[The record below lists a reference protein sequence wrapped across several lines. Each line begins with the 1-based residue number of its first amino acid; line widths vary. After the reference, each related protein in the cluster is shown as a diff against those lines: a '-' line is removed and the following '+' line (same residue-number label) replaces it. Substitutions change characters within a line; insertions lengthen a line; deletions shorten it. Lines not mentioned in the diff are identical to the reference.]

1 MWARIANGQVMEVTD
16 INPVDR
22 YHSDLVWEKCTLETM
37 PGWQVV
43 EGGYVPPSVTAE
55 SESNLALRMWRD
67 YQLQSGEWLVMR
79 HRDELAMNISTS
91 LTSQQ
96 YTELLTYRQSLRDW
110 PASSMFPDSSSK
122 PEPPVW
128 IALQSQ

>member
-1 MWARIANGQVMEVTD
+1 
-16 INPVDR
+16 
-22 YHSDLVWEKCTLETM
+22 M

-43 EGGYVPPSVTAE
+43 EGVYVPPSVTAE
-55 SESNLALRMWRD
+55 SESNLALRSWRD
-67 YQLQSGEWLVMR
+67 HQLQSGEWLVMR

-122 PEPPVW
+122 PEPPIW